1 MTSKKYY
8 LSSKG
13 KLAFLL
19 ETFVSRWHDRPD
31 SEHEQAALRLLVGWT
46 AIIYLFMA
54 YMVSDQR
61 FSAVTSTL
69 YCISLFSLM
78 SCGVIVWLIIRPGMS
93 VTRRLAGAVTD
104 IYGISVLMYLHGNL
118 AAPLFVVYLW
128 VIFGNGFRFGRL
140 YLFFSMAL
148 SIGGYC
154 LVVLFSQHWTTTPYM
169 TFGLLIGLIVLPFY
183 VASLLGRLTTAL
195 DDSEAANE
203 AKSTFLAVMSHE
215 IRTPLSGIIG
225 LISLFKQ
232 TSLDKQQRH
241 YVKLVENSSNWL
253 SRVISDGLDYSK
265 IEADEL
271 VIDSSPFNLQ
281 QVLEE
286 ICAVYREMALARDLD
301 FFCKIADD
309 VPRHLIGD
317 QFKLVQICN
326 NILSNAFKFTQN
338 GEIALTVS
346 TANRINDTVNLVF
359 KISDTGIGISEG
371 EIGSIFEPFRQ
382 LDSSASRKYG
392 GTGLGL
398 AICSKIIGLLG
409 STLEVESVVDKGTVF
424 QFALTFPVADGME
437 KPLTARVDSTPV
449 LQWIKS
455 PKILLVEDNDVNREV
470 ISHLLHSIG
479 GTVTVA
485 ENGSRAVELAGL
497 YCFDLIFMDCQMPIM
512 DGYEATER
520 IRTEHGLGEVP
531 IIALTAHVTVADRER
546 CFAAGMEAYLGKP
559 CSLSD
564 LRTILI
570 QWLPDLLKGSECGSV
585 VKEDICKRSSLTVTP
600 ERSVE
605 MDIQPNREKLHD
617 LRNIYSKIMG
627 NTELALLSLN
637 SPEKLEKY
645 LERILS
651 ETKKAAETS
660 AKID

>member
-1 MTSKKYY
+1 M
-8 LSSKG
+8 
-13 KLAFLL
+13 L
-19 ETFVSRWHDRPD
+19 EQRVPPWRNRPD
-31 SEHEQAALRLLVGWT
+31 SEHEQAVIRFLVGT
-46 AIIYLFMA
+46 IAILYLIAA
-54 YMVSDQR
+54 YFFSDR
-61 FSAVTSTL
+61 GFSGAIPTIVPV
-69 YCISLFSLM
+69 SLFLVMAS
-78 SCGVIVWLIIRPGMS
+78 GIIIWLIVNP
-93 VTRRLAGAVTD
+93 
-104 IYGISVLMYLHGNL
+104 GISIVRRFFGALIDVVGASLILYLNGNL
-118 AAPLFVVYLW
+118 AAPFFVVYLW

-148 SIGGYC
+148 SICGYC

-169 TFGLLIGLIVLPFY
+169 TLGLLIGLVVLPFY
-183 VASLLGRLTTAL
+183 VASLLGRLTVAL
-195 DDSEAANE
+195 DESEAANE

-215 IRTPLSGIIG
+215 IRTPLSGIVG

-232 TSLDKQQRH
+232 TSLDEQQRR

-271 VIDSSPFNLQ
+271 VIDNSSFNLQ

-286 ICAVYREMALARDLD
+286 VCAVYREMALARDLD
-301 FFCKIADD
+301 FFCTVADD
-309 VPRHLIGD
+309 VPTYLIGD
-317 QFKLVQICN
+317 QFKLVQVCN
-326 NILSNAFKFTQN
+326 NILSNAFKFTEN

-346 TANRINDTVNLVF
+346 MANQINSTVNLVF
-359 KISDTGIGISEG
+359 KISDTGIGISAG
-371 EIGSIFEPFRQ
+371 ELGSIFEPFKQ
-382 LDSSASRKYG
+382 VDSSASRKYG

-409 STLEVESVVDKGTVF
+409 SSLEVESVVDKGTIF
-424 QFALTFPVADGME
+424 QFALTFPVADGLE
-437 KPLTARVDSTPV
+437 KPLMTRVDSTPV

-470 ISHLLHSIG
+470 IAHLLRSIG

-485 ENGSRAVELAGL
+485 ENGSRAVELARS

-520 IRTEHGLGEVP
+520 IRKEHGVGEVP

-570 QWLPDLLKGSECGSV
+570 QWLPDLLKGSECVSLERERIHKKQGDVIVPDSLEE
-585 VKEDICKRSSLTVTP
+585 KES
-600 ERSVE
+600 
-605 MDIQPNREKLHD
+605 MPNRQKLHD

-645 LERILS
+645 LERIFS
-651 ETKKAAETS
+651 ETKKAADIS
-660 AKID
+660 AEID

>member
-1 MTSKKYY
+1 
-8 LSSKG
+8 
-13 KLAFLL
+13 LL
-19 ETFVSRWHDRPD
+19 EQRVPPWRNRPD
-31 SEHEQAALRLLVGWT
+31 SEHEQAVIRFLVGT
-46 AIIYLFMA
+46 IAILYLIAA
-54 YMVSDQR
+54 YFFSDR
-61 FSAVTSTL
+61 GFSGAIPTIVPV
-69 YCISLFSLM
+69 SLFLVMAS
-78 SCGVIVWLIIRPGMS
+78 GIIIWLIVNP
-93 VTRRLAGAVTD
+93 
-104 IYGISVLMYLHGNL
+104 GISIVRRFFGALIDVVGASLILYLNGNL
-118 AAPLFVVYLW
+118 AAPFFVVYLW

-148 SIGGYC
+148 SICGYC

-169 TFGLLIGLIVLPFY
+169 TLGLLIGLVVLPFY
-183 VASLLGRLTTAL
+183 VASLLGRLTVAL
-195 DDSEAANE
+195 DESEAANE

-215 IRTPLSGIIG
+215 IRTPLSGIVG

-232 TSLDKQQRH
+232 TSLDEQQRR

-271 VIDSSPFNLQ
+271 VIDNSSFNLQ

-286 ICAVYREMALARDLD
+286 VCAVYREMALARDLD
-301 FFCKIADD
+301 FFCTVADD
-309 VPRHLIGD
+309 VPTYLIGD
-317 QFKLVQICN
+317 QFKLVQVCN
-326 NILSNAFKFTQN
+326 NILSNAFKFTEN

-346 TANRINDTVNLVF
+346 MANQINSTVNLVF
-359 KISDTGIGISEG
+359 KISDTGIGISAG
-371 EIGSIFEPFRQ
+371 ELGSIFEPFKQ
-382 LDSSASRKYG
+382 VDSSASRKYG

-409 STLEVESVVDKGTVF
+409 SSLEVESVVDKGTIF
-424 QFALTFPVADGME
+424 QFALTFPVADGLE
-437 KPLTARVDSTPV
+437 KPLMTRVDSTPV

-470 ISHLLHSIG
+470 IAHLLRSIG

-485 ENGSRAVELAGL
+485 ENGSRAVELARS

-520 IRTEHGLGEVP
+520 IRKEHGVGEVP

-570 QWLPDLLKGSECGSV
+570 QWLPDLLKGSECVSLERERIHKKQGDVIVPDSLEE
-585 VKEDICKRSSLTVTP
+585 KES
-600 ERSVE
+600 
-605 MDIQPNREKLHD
+605 MPNRQKLHD

-645 LERILS
+645 LERIFS
-651 ETKKAAETS
+651 ETKKAADIS
-660 AKID
+660 AEID